1 MEFAC
6 VLFGILFIA
15 AGVWFASGR
24 GHIHLPAWEHMPQ
37 AEKERIRIQP
47 LCRNIGEVIALNG
60 AIFLAK
66 GVWPGFRQHWF
77 LIAMAAWMVIAGLD
91 VWYIAKSGRY
101 DCK

>member
-6 VLFGILFIA
+6 VFFGILFIA
-15 AGVWFASGR
+15 SGVWFASGR
-24 GHIHLPAWEHMPQ
+24 GHIHLSAWKNMPQ

-60 AIFLAK
+60 MIFLAR
-66 GVWPGFRQHWF
+66 GVWPGFQQHWF
-77 LIAMAAWMVIAGLD
+77 LIAMAAWMVIAGMD